1 MRGVIVAVAALVLSV
16 PSGARAQATRK
27 ASDTS
32 HRYYSEAQAKHGKE
46 QYAQLCAQCHAANL
60 RGVGTAPTL
69 LGDDFMQGYYSVND
83 LFIKASVTMPGDNVH
98 GLPTDTYLNIIAYL
112 LQANGLPAGTEN
124 LKGDVPTMKRMALM
138 EKKPAKSTS
147 GAADGFYTEDQAERG
162 KGYFRGACGMCHVA
176 DPGQPDNRDV
186 IAPPGR
192 GFVAGPVHIQINLA
206 SRESFGRWRN
216 VGSLFNKIR
225 TSMPLNDGG
234 ALSTEEY
241 VSIAAYLLRQNGV
254 PAGKDEL
261 KPDAEALMGFTIPEK
276 GFTTLFNGKDL
287 AGWGFLLGSNCTPRP
302 EGCGQTEPGTTFKV
316 EKGMI
321 VCSGTPIG
329 YMYPTNKK
337 YLNFTLRLEYRFPPY
352 PGMESD
358 DQFYGNSGY
367 LIFMKEHRVFPEMI
381 EIQGMNLEILDVR
394 PSKKST
400 IFTVDTEARQ
410 RAVHPIG
417 EWNTVEI
424 VSKDGQVHSYLNGTL
439 VSTVSHHEYTEPGYI
454 GFQSEGV
461 KIYWRNISIKEE

>member
-1 MRGVIVAVAALVLSV
+1 MRGVILAVASLLLGV
-16 PSGARAQATRK
+16 PSGAKAQATPK
-27 ASDTS
+27 ASDAT
-32 HRYYSEAQAKHGKE
+32 HRYYSAEQSKRGKE
-46 QYAQLCAQCHAANL
+46 QYAQYCAQCHAANL
-60 RGVGTAPTL
+60 NGIGTAPAL
-69 LGDDFMQGYYSVND
+69 LGEAFLQDYYSVND

-98 GLPTDTYLNIIAYL
+98 GLPTETYLNIIAYL
-112 LQANGLPAGTEN
+112 LQANGLPVGTEN
-124 LKGDVPTMKRMALM
+124 LKSDVTAMKRMALI
-138 EKKPAKSTS
+138 EKKPTKS
-147 GAADGFYTEDQAERG
+147 AAGVSDGFYTEGQAERG

-206 SRESFGRWRN
+206 SRESFDRWHN

-241 VSIAAYLLRQNGV
+241 VNIAAFLMKQGGL
-254 PAGKDEL
+254 PAGKEEL
-261 KPDAEALMGFTIPEK
+261 KPDPETLMGLTIPEK

-287 AGWGFLLGSNCTPRP
+287 TGWGFLLGSNCMPRP

-316 EKGMI
+316 EKGTV

-329 YMYPTNKK
+329 YMYPANKK

-400 IFTVDTEARQ
+400 IFTVDTEARK

-461 KIYWRNISIKEE
+461 KIYWRNIRIKEE